1 MTTNGV
7 LLKENL
13 EALKKAGLHGI
24 NISLDTL
31 DPKRYEQIT
40 GKDMILKVRESINEA
55 VDMGFNVKVNAVLF
69 DEDSYKDIIL
79 LAKESDVDVRFIE
92 LMPIGQGKSLKG
104 VSFGDAYEYLRS
116 KYPDIE
122 RDDTVKGNGPA
133 EYYKIPGFKG
143 GVGFISP
150 IHGKFCGSCNRINA
164 EGEIKPCLCYS
175 ESFDIRKPLREGDLS
190 RVKDIIIQSVNS
202 KPQGHCFDTP
212 EKVSESKRMISI
224 GG

>member
-133 EYYKIPGFKG
+133 EY
-143 GVGFISP
+143 
-150 IHGKFCGSCNRINA
+150 R
-164 EGEIKPCLCYS
+164 L
-175 ESFDIRKPLREGDLS
+175 
-190 RVKDIIIQSVNS
+190 
-202 KPQGHCFDTP
+202 
-212 EKVSESKRMISI
+212 
-224 GG
+224 